1 MKRLAMALLAAGLA
15 CSSLTRADELPA
27 NFLYDPAKANKTLWP
42 EPVKDSGKLKY
53 NEHRQDLSRWPSLSY
68 QDTRPTARPQRVALQ
83 LPLNG
88 DPARG
93 KAIAMNTQRGNCW
106 ACHVLPG
113 DPQGGTGGP
122 ALVNVGSWGR
132 SDAELYQRIWDGRI
146 VNPQTE
152 MPPYGSNGVLT
163 DQDIRDVVSYLQSL
177 K

>member
-1 MKRLAMALLAAGLA
+1 MKRLVPILLAAGLA
-15 CSSLTRADELPA
+15 GSAVSHADELPS
-27 NFLYDPAKANKTLWP
+27 NFLYDPSKRKKTLWP
-42 EPVKDSGKLKY
+42 EPVKNSGTLKY

-68 QDTRPTARPQRVALQ
+68 QDTRPTAKPQQVTLK
-83 LPLNG
+83 LPLDG
-88 DPARG
+88 DPVKG

-132 SDAELYQRIWDGRI
+132 TDAELFQRVWDGRV

-152 MPPYGSNGVLT
+152 MPPYGTNGVLT
-163 DQDIRDVVSYLQSL
+163 EQEIRDVVAYLQTL